1 MALTNKGQIAW
12 NDNAGRP
19 LQQYRWFVR
28 VNSKTGDADAD
39 AKISIGFMEG
49 DEETNGI
56 NNSQVI
62 YSEIEGIYTLGGMK
76 VEHPVKGVNIIKYTD
91 GRTKKIYV
99 K

>member
-1 MALTNKGQIAW
+1 
-12 NDNAGRP
+12 
-19 LQQYRWFVR
+19 
-28 VNSKTGDADAD
+28 
-39 AKISIGFMEG
+39 MEG